1 MISFPKGCA
10 ELSTKYP
17 ASYTTYTV
25 TQITVNL
32 GAKRPCYVL
41 TDCPVD
47 VTVLRRLQR
56 DLHRIGVR
64 LTVEDILNWALLA
77 GSSLDLYPIA
87 STLIRLSAVEMSEFL
102 PVVTNVL
109 TELCRHIKPLFRGL
123 GYDSRIIEY
132 SDGTMV
138 VEVKNVIDPKQLTHF
153 TN

>member
-25 TQITVNL
+25 TKITVNL

-47 VTVLRRLQR
+47 NDVLRRHQR
-56 DLHRIGVR
+56 DLHRIGVK
-64 LTVEDILNWALLA
+64 LSVEDILNWALLA

-87 STLIRLSAVEMSEFL
+87 STLVRLSSIDMSEFL
-102 PVVTNVL
+102 PVVTDTLSELGSLMQPMFFGMRVDSHVL
-109 TELCRHIKPLFRGL
+109 
-123 GYDSRIIEY
+123 EY
-132 SDGTMV
+132 SDGAMV
-138 VEVKNVIDPKQLTHF
+138 VEVKNVIDQKQLINYTP
-153 TN
+153 

>member
-10 ELSTKYP
+10 ELSKKYP

-25 TQITVNL
+25 TSVTVNL

-47 VTVLRRLQR
+47 ADVLRRHQR

-87 STLIRLSAVEMSEFL
+87 STLVRLNSVDMSEFL
-102 PVVTNVL
+102 PVVTTTL
-109 TELCRHIKPLFRGL
+109 SELGSLMQPMFPGMRV
-123 GYDSRIIEY
+123 DSHVIEY

-138 VEVKNVIDPKQLTHF
+138 VEVKNVISSKQLAHF
-153 TN
+153 TP

>member
-17 ASYTTYTV
+17 ARYTTYTV

-47 VTVLRRLQR
+47 VTVLRRHQR
-56 DLHRIGVR
+56 DLHHIGVR

-77 GSSLDLYPIA
+77 GSSIDLYPIA
-87 STLIRLSAVEMSEFL
+87 STLVRLSSVDMGEFL
-102 PVVTNVL
+102 PIVTNTL
-109 TELCRHIKPLFRGL
+109 SELGSLMQPMFSGMRV
-123 GYDSRIIEY
+123 DSYVIEY

-138 VEVKNVIDPKQLTHF
+138 VEVKNVIDPKQLAHLTP
-153 TN
+153 

>member
-32 GAKRPCYVL
+32 GAKRPCYIL

-47 VTVLRRLQR
+47 DSVLRRHQR

-64 LTVEDILNWALLA
+64 LTVEDILNWAILA

-87 STLIRLSAVEMSEFL
+87 STLIRLTSVDLGEFL
-102 PVVTNVL
+102 PVVTDTL
-109 TELCRHIKPLFRGL
+109 TELCRDIQPMFTGMKVDGHVV
-123 GYDSRIIEY
+123 EY